1 MRGAA
6 VICFG
11 LVSLDTRTKDGK
23 LSVPLGPC
31 TGHPTAEHTKC
42 CAMRTNALQEAK
54 GWFEPLRTLITLNV
68 VSRWDSQP
76 RQPARLTP
84 LRRGGIRTI
93 LEASNVLPFPGME
106 SSSRRCQ
113 DKTLELQLYLKT

>member
-1 MRGAA
+1 MR
-6 VICFG
+6 
-11 LVSLDTRTKDGK
+11 
-23 LSVPLGPC
+23 
-31 TGHPTAEHTKC
+31 
-42 CAMRTNALQEAK
+42 MNALEEAK
-54 GWFEPLRTLITLNV
+54 GWFEPLRTLITLNA

-84 LRRGGIRTI
+84 LRRGII

-113 DKTLELQLYLKT
+113 DKT